1 MSKQVNITINADG
14 SQAEKAIGSVSKS
27 LDGLSSSAGSSIVK
41 GTALGTVIGKVLTS
55 AFSAL
60 TSSIDGAISRLDTLN
75 NFPRVMQNLKISS
88 EDADKSI
95 AILSEKLK
103 GLPTSLDDAAQS
115 VQRFTAANGNIK
127 ASTAMFLALNNA
139 ILAGGASTQ
148 LQRTALEQMSQA
160 YTKGRADA
168 MEWRAMLQAM
178 PAQMNQIAKAMGYTS
193 AALGGDLQTAMQNGE
208 VSMNDFMATIVKL
221 NKEGVDGFASFAEQ
235 AKGATNGVGTSITN
249 LKLAIQRGLADI
261 MNAIGQANIAGFFN
275 GIASAISTVSTYVV
289 AFVKVMVAAVNAI
302 KALFGGGKSSAKET
316 SNAVADA
323 GVSAGGLASNAS
335 DASKGLGSA
344 NKQAKQLKKTL
355 ASFDEMNVLQEPQ
368 SSGSGGGA
376 GGGTNAMADIG
387 KIDFGDL
394 WGEMDVGASKA
405 DEIAEKIKNAFK
417 NAFDFISKTK
427 SFDSLKNAFTKVGNA
442 IATNWKKAF
451 GNLKSIAETTLGAI
465 GNSLQKYAGEYD
477 TNIAH
482 MFDGLGSLG
491 ASIVDALSMPLNSFL
506 QGFASQWQNVAQSVT
521 DSVAIIQTT
530 MFGFVGDIAEQ
541 VSSLVDVFTESF
553 SPGFEELGTLMANV
567 MTDWYTS
574 LAEWLPQITASFTE
588 FFTNLN
594 EGLFKPVT
602 ATLGTIWSGFC
613 KTLSDWWN
621 QYGKSI
627 LTKVGEFIN
636 GLVDT
641 FNKLWTDVL
650 EPIVKPFLDE
660 FVKVW
665 ENNLKPAIK
674 AVMDFVGTLI
684 ESALTIYNKFIKP
697 IIDWLVQVLK
707 PIVIA
712 VGTTIGGVVNTLFAT
727 IGNVV
732 KNIFSALKGLIDFIT
747 GVFTGDWKKAWEG
760 VKTIFKNIADA
771 LGNIFKAPI
780 NFIIDIING
789 FIEGLNHIKIPD
801 WVPAVGGKGINI
813 PKIQKLAKG
822 GVVDGATMAI
832 IGESGREAVLP
843 LENNTEWIQELAQQ
857 VAIASGGGQPSQ
869 IIVKLGE
876 ETILDKIID
885 GVNEKSTLSGRNAIL
900 V

>member
-14 SQAEKAIGSVSKS
+14 SQAEKAIGGVSKS
-27 LDGLSSSAGSSIVK
+27 LNGLNASSTKAMASGV
-41 GTALGTVIGKVLTS
+41 ALGTVIGTLVSK
-55 AFSAL
+55 AFATLSNEL
-60 TSSIDGAISRLDTLN
+60 DGAISRLDTLN
-75 NFPRVMQNLKISS
+75 NFPRVMQNLKVSS
-88 EDADKSI
+88 QDADKSI
-95 AILSEKLK
+95 AILSEKLR
-103 GLPTSLDDAAQS
+103 GLPTSLDDAARS

-139 ILAGGASTQ
+139 ILAGGQSTEIQ
-148 LQRTALEQMSQA
+148 KTALEQMSQA

-193 AALGGDLQTAMQNGE
+193 SALGGDLQTAMQNGE

-221 NKEGVDGFASFAEQ
+221 NNEGVDGFASFAEQ
-235 AKGATNGVGTSITN
+235 AKSATNGVGTSIAN
-249 LKLAIQRGLADI
+249 LKLSIQRGLADI
-261 MNAIGQANIAGFFN
+261 MNAIGQSNIAGFFN
-275 GIASAISTVSTYVV
+275 GIASAISTVSSYVV

-323 GVSAGGLASNAS
+323 GVSAGGLAGNAN

-344 NKQAKQLKKTL
+344 NKKAKQLKKTL

-376 GGGTNAMADIG
+376 GGGSNAMADIG

-405 DEIAEKIKNAFK
+405 DKIAERIKTAFK
-417 NAFDFISKTK
+417 NAFDAISKTK

-442 IATNWKKAF
+442 ITTNWNKAF
-451 GNLKSIAETTLGAI
+451 GNLKSITETTLDAI
-465 GNSLQKYAGEYD
+465 GNTLQEYAGEYD

-482 MFDGLGSLG
+482 MFDGIGSLG
-491 ASIVDALSMPLNSFL
+491 ASIVDAISMPLNSFL
-506 QGFASQWQNVAQSVT
+506 QGFASQWQNVAQGVT
-521 DSVAIIQTT
+521 DSIAIIQTT

-541 VSSLVDVFTESF
+541 VSSLVGVFTESF
-553 SPGFEELGTLMANV
+553 SPGFEELGSLMANV
-567 MTDWYTS
+567 MSDWYAS
-574 LAEWLPQITASFTE
+574 LAEWLPQITSSFTE

-594 EGLFKPVT
+594 EGLFKPMT
-602 ATLGTIWSGFC
+602 STIGTIWSDFC
-613 KTLSDWWN
+613 KLLSDWWN

-636 GLVDT
+636 GLIDT

-650 EPIVKPFLDE
+650 EPIIKPFLDE

-665 ENNLKPAIK
+665 QENLKPAIK
-674 AVMDFVGTLI
+674 AVMDYVGTLI

-697 IIDWLVQVLK
+697 IVDWLVQILK

-712 VGTTIGGVVNTLFAT
+712 VGSTIGGVVNTVLAT
-727 IGNVV
+727 IGNLVN
-732 KNIFSALKGLIDFIT
+732 NIFSMSKGLIDFIT
-747 GVFTGDWKKAWEG
+747 GVFTGDWKRAWEG
-760 VKTIFKNIADA
+760 VKNVFVNIANA
-771 LGNIFKAPI
+771 IGNAFKMPI
-780 NFIIDIING
+780 NFIIDCING
-789 FIEGLNHIKIPD
+789 FIDGLNHIKIPD
-801 WVPAVGGKGINI
+801 WVPGVGGKGINI
-813 PKIQKLAKG
+813 SKIPKLAKG

-857 VAIASGGGQPSQ
+857 VANASGGGQPSQ

>member
-14 SQAEKAIGSVSKS
+14 SQAEKAISGVSKS
-27 LDGLSSSAGSSIVK
+27 LNGLNTSSTKAMASGV
-41 GTALGTVIGKVLTS
+41 ALGTVIGTLVSK
-55 AFSAL
+55 AFATLSNEL
-60 TSSIDGAISRLDTLN
+60 DGAISRLDTLN
-75 NFPRVMQNLKISS
+75 NFPRVMQNLKVSS
-88 EDADKSI
+88 QDADKSI
-95 AILSEKLK
+95 AILSEKLR
-103 GLPTSLDDAAQS
+103 GLPTSLDDAARS

-139 ILAGGASTQ
+139 ILAGGQSTEIQ
-148 LQRTALEQMSQA
+148 KTALEQMSQA

-193 AALGGDLQTAMQNGE
+193 SALGGDLQTAMQNGE

-221 NKEGVDGFASFAEQ
+221 NNEGVDGFASFAEQ
-235 AKGATNGVGTSITN
+235 AKSATNGVGTSIAN
-249 LKLAIQRGLADI
+249 LKLSIQRGLADI
-261 MNAIGQANIAGFFN
+261 MNAIGQSNIAGFFN
-275 GIASAISTVSTYVV
+275 GIASAISTVSSYVV

-323 GVSAGGLASNAS
+323 GVSAGGLAGNAN

-344 NKQAKQLKKTL
+344 NKKAKQLKKTL

-376 GGGTNAMADIG
+376 GGGSNAMADIG

-405 DEIAEKIKNAFK
+405 DEIAERIKNAFK
-417 NAFDFISKTK
+417 NAFDAISKTK
-427 SFDSLKNAFTKVGNA
+427 TFDSLKNAFTKVGNA
-442 IATNWKKAF
+442 ITTNWNKAF
-451 GNLKSIAETTLGAI
+451 GNLKSIAETTLDAI
-465 GNSLQKYAGEYD
+465 GNTLQEYAGEYD
-477 TNIAH
+477 TSIAH
-482 MFDGLGSLG
+482 MFDGIGSLG
-491 ASIVDALSMPLNSFL
+491 ASIVDAISMPLNSFL
-506 QGFASQWQNVAQSVT
+506 QGFASQWQNVAQGVT

-541 VSSLVDVFTESF
+541 VSSLVGVFTESF
-553 SPGFEELGTLMANV
+553 SPGFEELGSLMANV
-567 MTDWYTS
+567 MSDWYTS
-574 LAEWLPQITASFTE
+574 LAEWLPQITSSFTE

-594 EGLFKPVT
+594 EGLFKPMT
-602 ATLGTIWSGFC
+602 QTIGTVWSDFC
-613 KTLSDWWN
+613 KLLSDWWN

-636 GLVDT
+636 GLIDT

-650 EPIVKPFLDE
+650 EPIIKPFLDE
-660 FVKVW
+660 FAKVW

-712 VGTTIGGVVNTLFAT
+712 VGSAIGGVVNTVLAT

-732 KNIFSALKGLIDFIT
+732 NNIFSALKGLIDFIT
-747 GVFTGDWKKAWEG
+747 GVFTGDWKRAWEG
-760 VKTIFKNIADA
+760 VKSAFVNIANA
-771 LGNIFKAPI
+771 IGNAFKAPI
-780 NFIIDIING
+780 NFIIDCING
-789 FIEGLNHIKIPD
+789 FIDGLNHIKVPD
-801 WVPAVGGKGINI
+801 WVPGVGGKGINI
-813 PKIQKLAKG
+813 SKIPKLAKG

-857 VAIASGGGQPSQ
+857 VANASGGGQPSQ

>member
-14 SQAEKAIGSVSKS
+14 SQAEKAIGGVSKS
-27 LDGLSSSAGSSIVK
+27 LNGLNTSSTKAMASGV
-41 GTALGTVIGKVLTS
+41 ALGTVIGTLVSK
-55 AFSAL
+55 AFATLSNEL
-60 TSSIDGAISRLDTLN
+60 DGAISRLDTLN
-75 NFPRVMQNLKISS
+75 NFPRVMQNLKVSS
-88 EDADKSI
+88 QDADKSI
-95 AILSEKLK
+95 AILSEKLR
-103 GLPTSLDDAAQS
+103 GLPTSLDDAARS

-139 ILAGGASTQ
+139 ILAGGQSTEIQ
-148 LQRTALEQMSQA
+148 KTALEQMSQA

-193 AALGGDLQTAMQNGE
+193 SALGGDLQTAMQNGE

-221 NKEGVDGFASFAEQ
+221 NNEGVDGFASFAEQ
-235 AKGATNGVGTSITN
+235 AKSATNGVGTSIAN
-249 LKLAIQRGLADI
+249 LKLSIQRGLADI
-261 MNAIGQANIAGFFN
+261 MNAIGQSNIAGFFN

-302 KALFGGGKSSAKET
+302 RALFGGGKSSAKET

-323 GVSAGGLASNAS
+323 GVSAGGLAGNAN

-344 NKQAKQLKKTL
+344 NKKAKQLKKTL

-368 SSGSGGGA
+368 NSGSGGGA
-376 GGGTNAMADIG
+376 GGGSNAMADIG

-405 DEIAEKIKNAFK
+405 DEIAERIKNAFK
-417 NAFDFISKTK
+417 NAFDAISKTK
-427 SFDSLKNAFTKVGNA
+427 SFDSLKNAFIKVGNA
-442 IATNWKKAF
+442 ISTNWKKAF
-451 GNLKSIAETTLGAI
+451 GNLKSIAETTLDAI

-482 MFDGLGSLG
+482 MFDGIGSLG
-491 ASIVDALSMPLNSFL
+491 ASIVDAVSMPLNSFL
-506 QGFASQWQNVAQSVT
+506 QGFASQWQNVAQGVT
-521 DSVAIIQTT
+521 DSIAIIQST

-541 VSSLVDVFTESF
+541 VSSLVGVFTESF
-553 SPGFEELGTLMANV
+553 SPGFEELGSLMANV
-567 MTDWYTS
+567 MSDWYAS
-574 LAEWLPQITASFTE
+574 LAEWLPQITSSFTE

-594 EGLFKPVT
+594 EGLFKPMT
-602 ATLGTIWSGFC
+602 STIGTIWSDFC
-613 KTLSDWWN
+613 KLLSDWWN

-636 GLVDT
+636 GLIDT

-650 EPIVKPFLDE
+650 EPIIKPFLDE

-665 ENNLKPAIK
+665 QENLKPAIK
-674 AVMDFVGTLI
+674 AVMDYVGTLI

-697 IIDWLVQVLK
+697 IVDWLVQILK
-707 PIVIA
+707 PVVIA
-712 VGTTIGGVVNTLFAT
+712 VGSTIGGVVNTVSAT
-727 IGNVV
+727 IGNLVN
-732 KNIFSALKGLIDFIT
+732 NIFSASKGLIDFIT
-747 GVFTGDWKKAWEG
+747 GVFTADWKRAWEG
-760 VKTIFKNIADA
+760 VKSVFVNIANA
-771 LGNIFKAPI
+771 IGNAFKLPI
-780 NFIIDIING
+780 NFIIDCING
-789 FIEGLNHIKIPD
+789 FIDGLNHIKIPD
-801 WVPAVGGKGINI
+801 WVPGVGGKGINI
-813 PKIQKLAKG
+813 SKIPKLAKG

-857 VAIASGGGQPSQ
+857 VANASGGGQPSQ